1 MLFEQIV
8 NGITQGGIYA
18 LIALGFTIIFGTLRL
33 VTFAHGEVFMAGA
46 FVGYTAMR
54 YLHGSLWLA
63 ILAAILCSGLMGI
76 LIERIAFHFLRRAP
90 HQSSL
95 LITIGF
101 SIVLINL
108 AQFIWGPETQS
119 IPGLKYGDFQI
130 FGIYISY
137 TQVIVLAVTFILLA
151 LIRILIYKTKIG
163 RTIRATAQDFEAAY
177 AMGVNID
184 LVFMLT
190 FALGSLLGGIAGMLV
205 GFYYNAFYPTMGTLP
220 GLKAFS
226 ACILGGLT
234 SLGGAVV
241 AGFILGIVENLSVAY
256 ISSSYRD
263 VFSFGIL
270 ILVLIFRPKGLF
282 GREV

>member
-46 FVGYTAMR
+46 FIGYTAMR
-54 YLHGSLWLA
+54 YLQGSLWLA
-63 ILAAILCSGLMGI
+63 ILAAILCSGLLGI
-76 LIERIAFHFLRRAP
+76 LIERVAFHFLRRAP

-130 FGIYISY
+130 LGIYISY

-151 LIRILIYKTKIG
+151 FIRILIYQTKIG

-190 FALGSLLGGIAGMLV
+190 FALGSLLG
-205 GFYYNAFYPTMGTLP
+205 
-220 GLKAFS
+220 
-226 ACILGGLT
+226 
-234 SLGGAVV
+234 
-241 AGFILGIVENLSVAY
+241 
-256 ISSSYRD
+256 
-263 VFSFGIL
+263 
-270 ILVLIFRPKGLF
+270 
-282 GREV
+282 

>member
-46 FVGYTAMR
+46 FVGYTLMR

-63 ILAAILCSGLMGI
+63 ILAAILCSGLLGI

-101 SIVLINL
+101 SILLINL

-119 IPGLKYGDFQI
+119 IPVLKYGDFQI

-151 LIRILIYKTKIG
+151 LIRILIYKTKMG

-177 AMGVNID
+177 AMGVNVD

-190 FALGSLLGGIAGMLV
+190 FALGSFLGGIAGMLV

-234 SLGGAVV
+234 SLGGAVI

-270 ILVLIFRPKGLF
+270 ILVLIVRPKGLF
-282 GREV
+282 GKEV